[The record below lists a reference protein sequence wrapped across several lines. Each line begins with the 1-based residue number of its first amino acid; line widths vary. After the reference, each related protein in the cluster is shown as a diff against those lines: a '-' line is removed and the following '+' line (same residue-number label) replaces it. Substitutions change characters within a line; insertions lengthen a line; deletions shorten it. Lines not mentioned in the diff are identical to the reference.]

1 MSQANIEAIRT
12 VYEGWGAGDFR
23 AGTELFDSEI
33 ELVMRSEFPD
43 SGTYSGFEGV
53 ARYTRGFLDPWERI
67 TIEAEE
73 LVEAGDCVVAAV
85 FQQGVG
91 KGSRITTEFRYFHLW
106 RLHDGRIVGLETFR
120 DRDAALE
127 AARASA

>member
-1 MSQANIEAIRT
+1 M
-12 VYEGWGAGDFR
+12 R
-23 AGTELFDSEI
+23 AGGPATSGRGPSSSI
-33 ELVMRSEFPD
+33 PRSSWSCAP
-43 SGTYSGFEGV
+43 SSPTRAPTRGSRGW
-53 ARYTRGFLDPWERI
+53 RYTRGFLDPWERI

-91 KGSRITTEFRYFHLW
+91 KGSGITTEFRYFHLW